1 VGIKHAHKIKNYT
14 GLGRKERVRDSK
26 KSLNEWDELKHQAWD
41 QSYKE
46 PMKSSM
52 IFPT

>member
-1 VGIKHAHKIKNYT
+1 MGK
-14 GLGRKERVRDSK
+14 RERVRDSK
-26 KSLNEWDELKHQAWD
+26 KSPKEWDELMPQAQD
-41 QSYKE
+41 QSYRE